1 MKFSRLIVLVI
12 AFEVF
17 ITCMVMLGIY
27 FGFSIFLVYPA
38 IGSSDG
44 NVTRTEFSFSVPMYM
59 PSLEDLKVPYT
70 NLAANVMQWNP
81 ISYILIVAV
90 MLIKSFVRGMYLG
103 GLKSAVLEKKTVPLL
118 IVGRHYF
125 KRMLGWSIVQ
135 LLISGIAIVAVI
147 IFPLLFF
154 LAFLIPLIYILTPY
168 IIVLFD
174 CSLKDAL
181 AKAPGMLKR
190 SFWRLFPLTLQAMIC
205 GLIVGMSKMLPAPLS
220 YIVPLVGSTV
230 LGTLLIAA
238 LLRKLVE
245 LMLEQPVKFTMN
257 VQHVEVKESK
267 AQHVLLLLSIPVFIF
282 VGTSAFTGLG
292 LHAMQIGVGKEERL
306 NGLSYY
312 ADFSDVFYA
321 SKHSYT
327 TYDWKDGNYV
337 MDISLPDLSKDTKP
351 KEIRGIA
358 KVVWT
363 KDVQKKTVDGN
374 HTFFSVIEEPRTS
387 TIMYHLIQQ
396 STNDGSLYYSSDNGA
411 VSVIGIEKDTYKPLS
426 LYMMVSGDGE
436 EAFIIQYPTEQN
448 ISGLFEISENGKYT
462 VMYTSHT
469 NPHDIKPF
477 WFSKSHQ
484 SIHNVLDM
492 LSFKNKNSSFN
503 STYNVQKLLAAAMQ
517 EADGRMIL
525 NILNT
530 LQLQEVAVDVT
541 DRTEE
546 QWTSYLRDQYNHT
559 DLYSSLQFLSKS
571 GIQNG
576 MEEKEVEELSSEEF
590 VVFDLFVPLPSGTI
604 TIQTRY
610 DREDFTLQSLKVY
623 E

>member
-1 MKFSRLIVLVI
+1 MKYSRLIVLVI

-38 IGSSDG
+38 NGSSEG

-81 ISYILIVAV
+81 ISYILILGV

-103 GLKSAVLEKKTVPLL
+103 GLKSTVLEKRAVPLL

-125 KRMLGWSIVQ
+125 KRMLGWSFVQ
-135 LLISGIAIVAVI
+135 LFISGIAIVAVI

-154 LAFLIPLIYILTPY
+154 LAFLIPLVYILTPY

-205 GLIVGMSKMLPAPLS
+205 GLLVGMSKMLPTPLS

-230 LGTLLIAA
+230 LGTLLIAE

-245 LMLEQPVKFTMN
+245 LMLEQRMKINMK
-257 VQHVEVKESK
+257 VQQDEVKGSK
-267 AQHVLLLLSIPVFIF
+267 AQHVLVLLSIPVLIF
-282 VGTSAFTGLG
+282 VGTLAFTGHG

-306 NGLSYY
+306 NGLSYN

-321 SKHSYT
+321 SKNSYT
-327 TYDWKDGNYV
+327 TYDWKDGNYA
-337 MDISLPDLSKDTKP
+337 MDISLPDLSKETKP
-351 KEIRGIA
+351 NEIRGIA

-363 KDVQKKTVDGN
+363 MDVQKKSVDGN
-374 HTFFSVIEEPRTS
+374 HTFSSVIEEPRTS

-396 STNDGSLYYSSDNGA
+396 STKDGSLYYSSENGA
-411 VSVIGIEKDTYKPLS
+411 VGVIGIEKDTYKPLS
-426 LYMMVSGDGE
+426 FYMMVSGDGKDV
-436 EAFIIQYPTEQN
+436 FIIQYPRQHN

-462 VMYTSHT
+462 VMHTSHT
-469 NPHDIKPF
+469 NPHEIKPF
-477 WFSKSHQ
+477 WFSKSQ

-492 LSFKNKNSSFN
+492 LSFKNKNSTFDS
-503 STYNVQKLLAAAMQ
+503 SYNVQKLLAAAMQ

-525 NILNT
+525 NIFHT
-530 LQLQEVAVDVT
+530 LQLQEVELDMKE
-541 DRTEE
+541 RTEE
-546 QWTSYLRDQYNHT
+546 QWSSYLRDQYNHS
-559 DLYSSLQFLSKS
+559 DLYSSLQFLSKA

-576 MEEKEVEELSSEEF
+576 LEEREVDELSSKEF
-590 VVFDLFVPLPSGTI
+590 VVFDLFVPFPSGTI
-604 TIQTRY
+604 TIQTKH
-610 DREDFTLQSLKVY
+610 DREDFTLRSLKVY